1 MDAASHP
8 DNVGF
13 ITCPQLSEVLH
24 GVGIRMSPVEIELL
38 ATGTVFT
45 SIVCLCVCQFL
56 SPYGIHR
63 GRKDVALNFNI
74 NSFCVH
80 VVVGFA
86 SNGKGGVDANEF
98 CEAVSS
104 LLYNLIGEH
113 AARAAEVQARYNG
126 QQASAEFKDSAE
138 DNIQPLMIEICE
150 GIITHDK

>member
-1 MDAASHP
+1 MLFACCFS
-8 DNVGF
+8 
-13 ITCPQLSEVLH
+13 T
-24 GVGIRMSPVEIELL
+24 
-38 ATGTVFT
+38 
-45 SIVCLCVCQFL
+45 
-56 SPYGIHR
+56 
-63 GRKDVALNFNI
+63 
-74 NSFCVH
+74 
-80 VVVGFA
+80 GFA

-126 QQASAEFKDSAE
+126 QQASAEGKDNAE